1 MLASFN
7 FRISFVL
14 LTLLSLAGIGLL
26 WAQAP
31 PYLYFPSNISTSKER
46 LLGLGSDWFQF
57 GGDLKLGYINTERDE
72 TYQFNEGREGIIHA
86 NQAIPRFFFQEI
98 LITPQFSLRDR
109 LKALFQARLLP
120 GSVSLKEGYAIGYLP
135 YHAFAKIGLDRRF
148 FSPPIHKTIIPPIV
162 STAFG
167 EDQDLQIVI
176 GSDFLILDVNHLYWK
191 ACVANGQRLSESS
204 ATDFVGKQQTYPILS
219 DARQI
224 ESFDTHKEVGLGVG
238 FTKDFSPSIRLN
250 LLAFSFFSKLNEK
263 DPDLGRETVFLHHVI
278 PGYFSQ
284 ERDRYRA
291 GFDLKFEWDL
301 QGNRATF
308 WTQYIHALDGK
319 ITRDIAAI
327 QPSYAIESDILDNL
341 SIRDIEFIYRWNFL
355 NAAAEGVAD
364 DIQESPFTWDR
375 RTHTFALN
383 LRSKYFFSWQNEF
396 HLNLEKTGGVHKD
409 VKNNEFLSQLTF
421 YF

>member
-1 MLASFN
+1 MGTLN
-7 FRISFVL
+7 FRIAFRL
-14 LTLLSLAGIGLL
+14 LMFLNLAGIGLL
-26 WAQAP
+26 WAQTP
-31 PYLYFPSNISTSKER
+31 PYLYFPSDISTSKGR

-57 GGDLKLGYINTERDE
+57 GGDLKLGYANTERDE
-72 TYQFNEGREGIIHA
+72 TYQFNSAEGIIHT

-109 LKALFQARLLP
+109 LKTRFQARLLP
-120 GSVSLKEGYAIGYLP
+120 DSISLKEGYAIGYLP
-135 YHAFAKIGLDRRF
+135 FHAFVKIGLDRRF

-176 GSDFLILDVNHLYWK
+176 GNDFLIRDTAHFYWK
-191 ACVANGQRLSESS
+191 AGVANGQRLAKSSS
-204 ATDFVGKQQTYPILS
+204 ADFVGKQQTYPILS

-224 ESFDTHKEVGLGVG
+224 EHFDIYKELGLGIG
-238 FTKDFSPSIRLN
+238 FTKDVSPSMQLN

-263 DPDLGRETVFLHHVI
+263 DPDLGQETLFLHHVI

-284 ERDRYRA
+284 DRDRSRV
-291 GFDLKFEWDL
+291 GLDLTFEWDI

-308 WTQYIHALDGK
+308 WTEYIHALDGE
-319 ITRDIAAI
+319 IRRDVAAI
-327 QPSYAIESDILDNL
+327 QPSYTIESPILDNL
-341 SIRDIEFIYRWNFL
+341 SIRDVEFIYRWNFL
-355 NAAAEGVAD
+355 NVAAKGVAD

-375 RTHTFALN
+375 TTHTFALN
-383 LRSKYFFSWQNEF
+383 VRSKYFFAWQNEF
-396 HLNLEKTGGVHKD
+396 HLNLEKTGGIHKD
-409 VKNNEFLSQLTF
+409 VKNNEYLSQLTF

>member
-1 MLASFN
+1 MMFN
-7 FRISFVL
+7 FAHIAEL
-14 LTLLSLAGIGLL
+14 LAERGAETPS
-26 WAQAP
+26 
-31 PYLYFPSNISTSKER
+31 YLYFPSDISTSTGR

-57 GGDLKLGYINTERDE
+57 EGDLKLGYSNAERDE
-72 TYQFNEGREGIIHA
+72 TYQFNEGREGILHT

-98 LITPQFSLRDR
+98 LITPQFFLRDR

-120 GSVSLKEGYAIGYLP
+120 NSVSLKEGYAAFYP
-135 YHAFAKIGLDRRF
+135 PFQAFTHAFIKIGLDRRF
-148 FSPPIHKTIIPPIV
+148 FSPRVHKTIIPPIV

-176 GSDFLILDVNHLYWK
+176 GSDFLITSHLYWK

-204 ATDFVGKQQTYPILS
+204 AADFVGKQQTYPILS

-224 ESFDTHKEVGLGVG
+224 ESFDTHKEAGLGVG
-238 FTKDFSPSIRLN
+238 FTKDFSPEKQLN

-263 DPDLGRETVFLHHVI
+263 DPDLGRETVFLQHAI
-278 PGYFSQ
+278 PGYFS
-284 ERDRYRA
+284 EKRDRYRA
-291 GFDLKFEWDL
+291 GFDLKFEW
-301 QGNRATF
+301 NRVAF
-308 WTQYIHALDGK
+308 WTQYIHALDGE

-327 QPSYAIESDILDNL
+327 QPSYAIESDILDSL
-341 SIRDIEFIYRWNFL
+341 SIRDIELIYRWNFL
-355 NAAAEGVAD
+355 NVAAKGVAD

-375 RTHTFALN
+375 ATHTFALN

-396 HLNLEKTGGVHKD
+396 HLNLEKTGGAHKD